1 MCKGLQGSS
10 QVLPPLTHHVSGVRV
25 GSSWRQEAHFDGQ
38 TKTGA
43 RHEVHPSMSVGV
55 RLDERSSAACAVI
68 SWRDQVHIAWTG
80 TDMRLNLASWPDGL
94 ELTGKQ
100 RLAQR
105 SYKQVRRSSSGP
117 NQSAT
122 SETVALPPSLAGSV
136 EQLYMAWTGNN
147 RALNVLVA
155 NPDPHSAAVTLKQRS
170 TESPSVTTS
179 ERGDLILAWTGT
191 DRHINLLT
199 TDGDWSA
206 APVRLQEAKSDHAP
220 ALCSRHGVP
229 VLAWTGTDRHISL
242 LTGDGDW
249 SAAPV
254 RLEAKSDH
262 APAVCS
268 HHGGLILA
276 WTGTDRRLN
285 IGRPQ
290 S

>member
-1 MCKGLQGSS
+1 MCKGLQEIFAGTPAIDASR
-10 QVLPPLTHHVSGVRV
+10 QRREGGLIGAAG
-25 GSSWRQEAHFDGQ
+25 GSSWRQKAHFDGQ

-43 RHEVHPSMSVGV
+43 RQEVHPSMSVGV
-55 RLDERSSAACAVI
+55 RLDEKSSAACAVI

-94 ELTGKQ
+94 ELAGKQ
-100 RLAQR
+100 RLTQR

-122 SETVALPPSLAGSV
+122 METVALPPSLAGSV
-136 EQLYMAWTGNN
+136 EQLYMAWTGSN

-155 NPDPHSAAVTLKQRS
+155 NPDPRSAPVTVKQRS

-206 APVRLQEAKSDHAP
+206 APVRLDAKRDIAP
-220 ALCSRHGVP
+220 AVCTHRGGP
-229 VLAWTGTDRHISL
+229 VLAWTGTDRHINL
-242 LTGDGDW
+242 LTTDGDW

-254 RLEAKSDH
+254 RLQEAKSDY

-268 HHGGLILA
+268 HHGSLILA
-276 WTGTDRRLN
+276 WT
-285 IGRPQ
+285 
-290 S
+290 